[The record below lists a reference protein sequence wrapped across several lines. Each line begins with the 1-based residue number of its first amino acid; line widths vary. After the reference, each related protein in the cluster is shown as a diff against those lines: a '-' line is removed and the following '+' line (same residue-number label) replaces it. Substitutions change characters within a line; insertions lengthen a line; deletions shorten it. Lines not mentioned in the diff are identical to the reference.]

1 MSVNLLLP
9 PGQTLSERSQEP
21 PSGCGPLEQGPA
33 APKEALPCSGLSDIS
48 VPRGMWENTQAA
60 AGAAVRQ
67 CQECPWPWLQLWPQ
81 QVRPGLWARLSVS
94 PPPLDTHKHP
104 RLGPPTW
111 PLSTPPARPEAL
123 EAVGTGQSQS
133 DRKQPLTC
141 PPNSAFSV
149 RLTGHMMAAHGLTTG
164 EGASPETA
172 GPRRA
177 ASPHCLS
184 LGTGHNK
191 APPSCPW
198 APSGIPSCLSLPHLP
213 QSLPSQSPYC

>member
-1 MSVNLLLP
+1 MKSISAPTLCPPAPPTACLHCTLGPQRPPSTTGLP
-9 PGQTLSERSQEP
+9 PACR
-21 PSGCGPLEQGPA
+21 
-33 APKEALPCSGLSDIS
+33 
-48 VPRGMWENTQAA
+48 V
-60 AGAAVRQ
+60 
-67 CQECPWPWLQLWPQ
+67 
-81 QVRPGLWARLSVS
+81 
-94 PPPLDTHKHP
+94 PPLW
-104 RLGPPTW
+104 LGLAGGGSGRRSAGRGREGGQG
-111 PLSTPPARPEAL
+111 LSTPPARPEAL